1 MEPHVHLLRFD
12 DLRSRPGSVARFQG
26 VDHGAVNS
34 FYVVSSAPGVGTAKH
49 RHPYEEIFVI
59 LGGDIE
65 VTVDDETSRL
75 GPGHV
80 VVIPPRTWHGFIN
93 RGTTEASMVHIH
105 ASATMIQEDWDVI
118 VHGDARG

>member
-1 MEPHVHLLRFD
+1 VHVLTLD

-26 VDHGAVNS
+26 ADHGSMNS
-34 FYVVSSAPGVGTAKH
+34 FYVVSSAPGKGAAKH

-65 VTVDDETSRL
+65 VTVDDESGRL

-80 VVIPPRTWHGFIN
+80 VVIPPRTWHAFIN
-93 RGTTEASMVHIH
+93 RGDTEASMVNIH
-105 ASATMIQEDWDVI
+105 DSATMIQEDWDVV